1 MKNKECRWIGVLLL
15 LVLVGCGDD
24 KAPQTEF
31 GSVKSVRAYREV
43 VEDIIVEAN
52 AIEQDFRE
60 TAVGSTGQATGNNL
74 SDTAMRLRP
83 RLLAAI
89 DELDRVKV
97 PQKLVET
104 HADVHAALMLR
115 LVAFDLMIEGWSV
128 EQQQTFDKA
137 QPLYVDATKKLNEA
151 TGILNQLNE
160 VLLEVDIALA
170 EAESRTLVG

>member
-74 SDTAMRLRP
+74 SDAAMRWRP
-83 RLLAAI
+83 STSWI
-89 DELDRVKV
+89 
-97 PQKLVET
+97 
-104 HADVHAALMLR
+104 
-115 LVAFDLMIEGWSV
+115 G
-128 EQQQTFDKA
+128 
-137 QPLYVDATKKLNEA
+137 
-151 TGILNQLNE
+151 
-160 VLLEVDIALA
+160 
-170 EAESRTLVG
+170 SRCRKNLWRHTPMYMRR

>member
-1 MKNKECRWIGVLLL
+1 MKKKECRWLGVVLLL
-15 LVLVGCGDD
+15 ALIGCGDD

-31 GSVKSVRAYREV
+31 GSVKSVRAYREE

-52 AIEQDFRE
+52 AIEQEFRE

-74 SDTAMRLRP
+74 SAAAMRLRP
-83 RLLAAI
+83 RLVAAI

-97 PQKLVET
+97 PKKLVET

-128 EQQQTFDKA
+128 EQQQTFDEA

-151 TGILNQLNE
+151 IGILNRSNE
-160 VLLEVDIALA
+160 VLFEVDIALA

>member
-1 MKNKECRWIGVLLL
+1 V
-15 LVLVGCGDD
+15 
-24 KAPQTEF
+24 
-31 GSVKSVRAYREV
+31 
-43 VEDIIVEAN
+43 
-52 AIEQDFRE
+52 
-60 TAVGSTGQATGNNL
+60 
-74 SDTAMRLRP
+74 
-83 RLLAAI
+83 AAI

-97 PQKLVET
+97 PKKLVET